1 MKVGIERRRRAAR
14 RGAALLYAAVV
25 VLVMAGLCVALF
37 GLTMSTGRQ
46 RAETRTAQFSFYAA
60 EAGLSDAYM
69 RMTENLVNLEG
80 GKAYVGSPEEPIG
93 LSRSSYWVEIE
104 ALGKRSFALTSTGI
118 DGRYEQRLQL
128 VLSEK
133 PSGFFQ
139 YAAFGA
145 DSVILDSNA
154 FIDSYD
160 SAFGSYAS
168 QVQGGNDYALESGDV
183 GSNGDILLKSNTTVH
198 GDVTP
203 GPGHV
208 VDDSA
213 PGTYISGSTDPA
225 EELIEMPPIEIPPIP
240 SSGTIV
246 GTSDLVL
253 GPGEIHYD
261 SILMMG
267 GATLTIVGPVT
278 LVADDLTMKSNSHL
292 VFDATG
298 GEIDLYAAEDFVLES
313 NSQVTTL
320 TDSAV
325 DVTLWL
331 DGNNTTKKPADS
343 LSISANS
350 EFIGA
355 IYAPN
360 ARFKLASNFNV
371 FGSVMCGALH
381 LSSNGEIHFDEA
393 LLFDGEG
400 NTGEYDPVLWRRR
413 PRQ

>member
-1 MKVGIERRRRAAR
+1 MKVGIERRSRAAR

-25 VLVMAGLCVALF
+25 VLVMAGLSVALF

-69 RMTENLVNLEG
+69 RVTEGQVQLDG
-80 GKAYVGSPEEPIG
+80 GKAYVGTPEAPIG
-93 LSRSSYWVEIE
+93 LSRSSYWVEID

-160 SAFGSYAS
+160 SAFGSYDS
-168 QVQGGNDYALESGDV
+168 QVQGGNEYALESGDV

-213 PGTYISGSTDPA
+213 PGTFISGSTDPA
-225 EELIEMPPIEIPPIP
+225 EELIEMPPIEIPSIP

-267 GATLTIVGPVT
+267 GATLTIVGPAT
-278 LVADDLTMKSNSHL
+278 LVADDFTMKSNSNL
-292 VFDATG
+292 IFDATA
-298 GEIDLYAAEDFVLES
+298 GEIDLYSARDFVLES
-313 NSQVTTL
+313 NSQVKTL

-331 DGNNTTKKPADS
+331 DGNNTTKKPADA

-360 ARFKLASNFNV
+360 AKFKLASNFNV
-371 FGSVMCGALH
+371 YGSVMCGALH

-400 NTGEYDPVLWRRR
+400 NTGEYEPVLWRRR